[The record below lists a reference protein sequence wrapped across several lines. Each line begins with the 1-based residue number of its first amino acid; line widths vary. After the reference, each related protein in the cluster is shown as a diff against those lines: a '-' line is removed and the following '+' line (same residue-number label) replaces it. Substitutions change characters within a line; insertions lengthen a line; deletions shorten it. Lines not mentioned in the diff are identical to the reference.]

1 MNQSEQL
8 PARTHKPDY
17 ILAIAVIV
25 LLVVGLVVMY
35 SISPI
40 LSYKQLGDVES
51 NRFFGKQA
59 LVALGGISALV
70 LMSYIR
76 YDRWRRWGQWVLLAA
91 GVMTVALLVPG
102 LSQHT
107 NGATRWLN
115 LGPLSIQPAEVLKLG
130 IVLYLALWLERRKD
144 ELKSLADGIMPF
156 LIMTGVIGFAVV
168 VMQRDMGT
176 MLVLGAVMLG
186 MYFVAGMRRRHLLAV
201 LATAGAAGWL
211 AITMFPHRM
220 ERVVTFL
227 NPRCDDPTYA
237 LNDSHHIC
245 QALLGV
251 GSGGFFGVGLGH
263 SIQVYGYLPE
273 AANDSIFSVV
283 AEEFGLVGASLIV
296 VLFMVVAWRSFA
308 IARWAPDIFGR
319 LVSVG
324 IGLWLVTQAVVNIGA
339 MLALV
344 PLTGIPLPFISF
356 GGTNLLVSLVA
367 VGILLNISKY
377 TVREGSHESGSER
390 RRVGRAHNA
399 SAGRVRRL
407 TIAP

>member
-1 MNQSEQL
+1 VNETQL
-8 PARTHKPDY
+8 PERTHKPDY
-17 ILAIAVIV
+17 SLAIAVVV
-25 LLVVGLVVMY
+25 LLAIGLVVMY

-40 LSYKQLGDVES
+40 LSYKQLGNVDS

-59 LVALGGISALV
+59 LVAASGLAAMV
-70 LMSYIR
+70 LMAYTR
-76 YDRWRRWGQWVLLAA
+76 YDRWRLWGQWVLVAA
-91 GVMTVALLVPG
+91 AVMTIALLVPG

-115 LGPLSIQPAEVLKLG
+115 LGPLSVQPAEVLKLG
-130 IVLYLALWLERRKD
+130 IVLYLAFWFERRRD
-144 ELKSLADGIMPF
+144 ELKSLADGVMPF
-156 LIMTGVIGFAVV
+156 LIMAGIIGFAVV

-201 LATAGAAGWL
+201 VATAVVAGWL

-220 ERVVTFL
+220 ERVMTFL
-227 NPRCDDPTYA
+227 NPRCDDPAYA

-251 GSGGFFGVGLGH
+251 GSGGLFGVGLGH

-283 AEEFGLVGASLIV
+283 AEEFGLVGATVIV
-296 VLFMVVAWRSFA
+296 ALFVLVAWRALA
-308 IARWAPDIFGR
+308 IARRAPDTFGR
-319 LVSVG
+319 LVATG
-324 IGLWLVTQAVVNIGA
+324 IGLWIITQAVVNIGA

-356 GGTNLLVSLVA
+356 GGTNLLVSLMA

-377 TVREGSHESGSER
+377 TVREGSHESGLER
-390 RRVGRAHNA
+390 RRIGRAYHAGA
-399 SAGRVRRL
+399 SRQRRVAITR
-407 TIAP
+407 

>member
-1 MNQSEQL
+1 MSPFEPL
-8 PARTHKPDY
+8 TARTHKPDY
-17 ILAIAVIV
+17 MLAIAVVV
-25 LLVVGLVVMY
+25 LLVVGLVIMY

-40 LSYKQLGDVES
+40 LSYKTLGNVDS

-59 LVALGGISALV
+59 LVALIGIIAMAGL
-70 LMSYIR
+70 SYVR
-76 YDRWRRWGQWVLLAA
+76 YDRWRRWGQYVLLVATI
-91 GVMTVALLVPG
+91 MTVGLLVPG

-115 LGPLSIQPAEVLKLG
+115 LGPLSVQPAEVLKLG
-130 IVLYLALWLERRKD
+130 IVLYLAFWLERRKD
-144 ELKSLADGIMPF
+144 ELKSLADGVMPF
-156 LIMTGVIGFAVV
+156 LIMAGIIGFAVV

-186 MYFVAGMRRRHLLAV
+186 MYYVAGMRRRHLAAV
-201 LATAGAAGWL
+201 VAAAVGAGWL

-220 ERVVTFL
+220 ERVITFM

-251 GSGGFFGVGLGH
+251 GSGGLFGVGLGH

-283 AEEFGLVGASLIV
+283 AEEFGLLGAMAIVGLFV
-296 VLFMVVAWRSFA
+296 VLAWRCLSV
-308 IARWAPDIFGR
+308 ARWAPDTFGR
-319 LVSVG
+319 LVAVG
-324 IGLWLVTQAVVNIGA
+324 VGLWLAVQAVVNIGA

-356 GGTNLLVSLVA
+356 GGTNLLVSLIAIGV
-367 VGILLNISKY
+367 VLNISKY
-377 TVREGSHESGSER
+377 TVREGSHEGGLER
-390 RRVGRAHNA
+390 RRIGRAHYA
-399 SAGRVRRL
+399 GAGRQRRI
-407 TIAP
+407 TSAE